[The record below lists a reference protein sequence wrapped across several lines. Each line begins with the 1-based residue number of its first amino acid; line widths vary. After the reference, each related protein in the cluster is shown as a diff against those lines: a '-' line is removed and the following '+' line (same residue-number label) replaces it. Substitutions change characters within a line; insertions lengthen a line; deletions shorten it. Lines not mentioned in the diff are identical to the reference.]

1 MILPVMPQQCP
12 SQCPQQALWPRVGL
26 IDLSKAKLCKKYF
39 GTAMQLAKQDWQDCP
54 SQNWFGPT
62 AMFFNGLSD
71 CVKKIMQSIQHIYM
85 GSNFWRYKILYR
97 ERIFQNTE
105 ESKQNILHICRG
117 LFTLFQISRFR
128 DVMCQQTAQL
138 EPHRTPAYLFNHQ
151 HSPICSLELGGFVI
165 FVINNLQNTEKA
177 NYDVLHCFC
186 IWLSMF
192 LNATIGLVPHNFLVC
207 DGPTLEKFFLPSW
220 MESRSLER

>member
-1 MILPVMPQQCP
+1 
-12 SQCPQQALWPRVGL
+12 
-26 IDLSKAKLCKKYF
+26 
-39 GTAMQLAKQDWQDCP
+39 
-54 SQNWFGPT
+54 
-62 AMFFNGLSD
+62 
-71 CVKKIMQSIQHIYM
+71 MQSIQHIYM
-85 GSNFWRYKILYR
+85 GSNFWCYKILYR

>member
-1 MILPVMPQQCP
+1 
-12 SQCPQQALWPRVGL
+12 
-26 IDLSKAKLCKKYF
+26 
-39 GTAMQLAKQDWQDCP
+39 
-54 SQNWFGPT
+54 
-62 AMFFNGLSD
+62 
-71 CVKKIMQSIQHIYM
+71 M
-85 GSNFWRYKILYR
+85 GSNFWCYKILYR

-220 MESRSLER
+220 MESRSLERWCIGFWVIIASLDSWKWYLMCVVKAWTKDQVFVMPADCAIQPYIWLVVLILFVLVAQSQLSL